1 MSNGGNRLKELIKKR
16 GFILKA
22 VAEAI
27 DVDPQTITRWTNNAP
42 IGKLI
47 ELSDFT
53 GIPLM
58 EVVESFRAAN
68 HGSESE

>member
-1 MSNGGNRLKELIKKR
+1 MSNGGKRLKELIRQR
-16 GFILKA
+16 GFRLGA

-27 DVDPQTITRWTNNAP
+27 AVNPNTIVRWTNNAP